1 MAREFQARNDRSFQL
16 FKFFF
21 LFLFPAP
28 YSSCTLSATYYWELL
43 ICEQGSG
50 KNDVTQQWANHLT
63 TAVKNVFNTTKI
75 LVASRLSRGRFDYS
89 VSNWR
94 LCQKKLALHLKS
106 NLNKQPALANMTIIW
121 NNAGEKLKIAFQ
133 KQTPSVEIIKYTHDR
148 RVRAGSQLSA
158 RAGTVA
164 EHYLDSKTMLD
175 RTTTLSLWLIFVRL
189 DSKLIPTNL
198 TFHTALQK
206 ASKMSPCFKTAG
218 KLPVLQLT
226 GNICHCCQEDF

>member
-1 MAREFQARNDRSFQL
+1 MLLSSVLITWPQQL
-16 FKFFF
+16 
-21 LFLFPAP
+21 
-28 YSSCTLSATYYWELL
+28 
-43 ICEQGSG
+43 
-50 KNDVTQQWANHLT
+50 KNCPH
-63 TAVKNVFNTTKI
+63 TTKMLI
-75 LVASRLSRGRFDYS
+75 ASRLSQGGLDYS
-89 VSNWR
+89 FSSWR
-94 LCQKKLALHLKS
+94 LCQKKPVLHLKS
-106 NLNKQPALANMTIIW
+106 NLNKQPALVNMTIIW
-121 NNAGEKLKIAFQ
+121 NNAGEKLRIVFQ
-133 KQTPSVEIIKYTHDR
+133 MQAPSAESIKYAHDR
-148 RVRAGSQLSA
+148 WVRTRSQLSA
-158 RAGTVA
+158 RAGMVV

>member
-1 MAREFQARNDRSFQL
+1 MDRGL
-16 FKFFF
+16 ERMM
-21 LFLFPAP
+21 LL
-28 YSSCTLSATYYWELL
+28 SSAL
-43 ICEQGSG
+43 ITWPRQVKMSS
-50 KNDVTQQWANHLT
+50 TQQNPLIACGLPQGG
-63 TAVKNVFNTTKI
+63 
-75 LVASRLSRGRFDYS
+75 LDYS
-89 VSNWR
+89 VSSWR
-94 LCQKKLALHLKS
+94 LCQKKTALYLKS

-121 NNAGEKLKIAFQ
+121 NNAGEELKLAFQ
-133 KQTPSVEIIKYTHDR
+133 RRTPCVETIKYADDGWG
-148 RVRAGSQLSA
+148 RAGSQLSA
-158 RAGTVA
+158 RAGIGA
-164 EHYLDSKTMLD
+164 EHYLDSETMLD

>member
-1 MAREFQARNDRSFQL
+1 MMLLSSVLITWPQQL
-16 FKFFF
+16 KNC
-21 LFLFPAP
+21 
-28 YSSCTLSATYYWELL
+28 SHTTNML
-43 ICEQGSG
+43 I
-50 KNDVTQQWANHLT
+50 
-63 TAVKNVFNTTKI
+63 
-75 LVASRLSRGRFDYS
+75 ASRLSQGGLDYS

-94 LCQKKLALHLKS
+94 LCQKKPVLHLKS
-106 NLNKQPALANMTIIW
+106 NLNKQPALVSMTIIW
-121 NNAGEKLKIAFQ
+121 NNVGEKLKIVFQ
-133 KQTPSVEIIKYTHDR
+133 MQAPSAESIKYAHNHW
-148 RVRAGSQLSA
+148 VRARSQLSA
-158 RAGTVA
+158 RAGMEV

>member
-1 MAREFQARNDRSFQL
+1 M
-16 FKFFF
+16 
-21 LFLFPAP
+21 
-28 YSSCTLSATYYWELL
+28 
-43 ICEQGSG
+43 
-50 KNDVTQQWANHLT
+50 
-63 TAVKNVFNTTKI
+63 
-75 LVASRLSRGRFDYS
+75 LVASGLSQGGLDYF

-106 NLNKQPALANMTIIW
+106 NLSKEPASANMTIIW
-121 NNAGEKLKIAFQ
+121 NNAGEKLKIAFPTR
-133 KQTPSVEIIKYTHDR
+133 TPSAEIIKYAHDPW
-148 RVRAGSQLSA
+148 VRAGSQLSA
-158 RAGTVA
+158 RAGIVV